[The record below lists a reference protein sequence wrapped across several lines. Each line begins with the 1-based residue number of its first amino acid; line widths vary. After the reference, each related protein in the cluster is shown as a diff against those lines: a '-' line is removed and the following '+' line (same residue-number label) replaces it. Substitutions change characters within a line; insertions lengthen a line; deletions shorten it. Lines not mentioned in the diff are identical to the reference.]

1 MIIDNIK
8 EALKKE
14 FKGEQ
19 GFKYSVPFE
28 NAEFYRI
35 CLGHME
41 SHLASGHVA
50 DAVYFRWFQDLAF
63 LHFEYSVYM
72 LYSSNEK
79 VKSLEHL
86 SAFSSYGE
94 LIIRDGSQS
103 CNCLEGMAP
112 YIVSNKAVLIVAT
125 FLLFDQ
131 KENFSMGSQY
141 LIDSLNGKNCIIKKG
156 YNKATISWFVLK
168 LFSLYTQEEI
178 TLHPLLQP
186 KLEQAY
192 VDALEHWDT
201 TDMYQLQLMVETL
214 CELHLAQATLD
225 LADAEEYGVDDIHN
239 LRYRELFMPALY
251 AFPYEI
257 LTWLKLREL
266 KGIKNPKS
274 FTHPLMKTPIVKM
287 FLDIKEP
294 LPKPT
299 ELPYAKELLGKL
311 QEQCP
316 NVEIPEW
323 LEGID
328 EETPAYQQS
337 DNILPA
343 DFMK

>member
-1 MIIDNIK
+1 M
-8 EALKKE
+8 
-14 FKGEQ
+14 
-19 GFKYSVPFE
+19 
-28 NAEFYRI
+28 
-35 CLGHME
+35 
-41 SHLASGHVA
+41 
-50 DAVYFRWFQDLAF
+50 
-63 LHFEYSVYM
+63 
-72 LYSSNEK
+72 
-79 VKSLEHL
+79 
-86 SAFSSYGE
+86 
-94 LIIRDGSQS
+94 
-103 CNCLEGMAP
+103 
-112 YIVSNKAVLIVAT
+112 
-125 FLLFDQ
+125 
-131 KENFSMGSQY
+131 
-141 LIDSLNGKNCIIKKG
+141 
-156 YNKATISWFVLK
+156 LK

-274 FTHPLMKTPIVKM
+274 FTHPLMKAPIAKM
-287 FLDIKEP
+287 FLNIKEP

-299 ELPYAKELLGKL
+299 ELPFAKELLGKL